1 MSSTPAESPA
11 SAAESPASAATA
23 APDFP
28 AEARALADDLIALR
42 RELHRNPELGND
54 LPETQARVLAAL
66 EGLPLEITTG
76 TSLTSVTAVLRGAKP
91 GPTVLLRGDM
101 DGLPVDEQTGLD
113 FASANGNMHACG
125 HDLHTAGLV
134 GAARL
139 LSAHRDELCGNV
151 IFMFQPGE
159 EGPGGAAPMIEE
171 GVLDAAGTRADA
183 AFGVHVLPGEP
194 GTFTT
199 RRGPLMAGSNILRVT
214 FHGAGGHGSQ
224 PHNALDPVPPLVEYC
239 QALQVMV
246 TRRFSVFD
254 PVVLAVTN
262 LSAGE
267 AVNVIP
273 ASASMGGSVRTLSQE
288 TTTAFPQHA
297 KELADSIAAAHG
309 CTAEF
314 SWEVLYPPTL
324 NDPEQAGFTL
334 DTLAQV
340 FGAERVNDAED
351 PFMGSEDFSF
361 VLQEVP
367 GAFYFL
373 HASPPEI
380 DPDTAAMNHSPLV
393 QFDDAVLADQAAS
406 LAALAFAHNTRASA
420 PQG

>member
-1 MSSTPAESPA
+1 MT
-11 SAAESPASAATA
+11 AAPTTVASAATSTA
-23 APDFP
+23 GPDFP

-42 RELHRNPELGND
+42 RDLHRIPELGND
-54 LPETQARVLAAL
+54 LPQTQARVLAAL
-66 EGLPLEITTG
+66 DGLPLEITTG
-76 TSLTSVTAVLRGAKP
+76 TSLTSITAVLRGGKP

-101 DGLPVDEQTGLD
+101 DGLPVREQTGLD
-113 FASANGNMHACG
+113 FASDNGNMHACG
-125 HDLHTAGLV
+125 HDLHTTGLV

-139 LSAHRDELCGNV
+139 LSAHRDELPGNV
-151 IFMFQPGE
+151 VFMFQPGE
-159 EGPGGAAPMIEE
+159 EGPGGAKPMIDE

-183 AFGVHVLPGEP
+183 AFGVHVMPGEQ
-194 GTFTT
+194 GVFNT

-214 FHGAGGHGSQ
+214 FHGQGGHGSQ
-224 PHNALDPVPPLVEYC
+224 PQKALDPVPPLVEFC

-254 PVVLAVTN
+254 PVVAAITN

-273 ASASMGGSVRTLSQE
+273 PSASMGGSVRTLSAE
-288 TTTAFPQHA
+288 TTAAFPQHA
-297 KELADSIAAAHG
+297 EELAHSIAAAHG

-314 SWEVLYPPTL
+314 SWEVLYPPTI
-324 NDPEQAGFTL
+324 NDHEQAGFAL

-340 FGAERVNDAED
+340 FGEDRVVDAPD
-351 PFMGSEDFSF
+351 PLMGSEDFSF
-361 VLQEVP
+361 VLNEVP

-373 HASPPEI
+373 QATLPEI
-380 DPDTAAMNHSPLV
+380 DPETAAVNHSPLV

-420 PQG
+420 SQD